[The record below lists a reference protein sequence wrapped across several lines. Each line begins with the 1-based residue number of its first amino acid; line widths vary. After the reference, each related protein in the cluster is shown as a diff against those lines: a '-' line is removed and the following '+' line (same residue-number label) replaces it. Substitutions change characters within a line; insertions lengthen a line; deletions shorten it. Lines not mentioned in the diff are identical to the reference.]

1 MPAVPKLAGG
11 GAGAAAGGRPV
22 VEEAAAPWL
31 EAAPWLMSPCPFVD
45 GKPSSG
51 PFCSKCHFIKSK
63 RMADVNNNAA
73 SVTGQT

>member
-31 EAAPWLMSPCPFVD
+31 MSPCPFVD

-51 PFCSKCHFIKSK
+51 PSCSKCHFIKSK